1 MAIFTANST
10 GNLSAAA
17 TWDSQV
23 AAVDTITTSSVSL
36 TTGGSFT
43 AIFTAPNTTDGAT
56 GVWVDI
62 SAAPSVNI
70 TATLYESGV
79 ATASIATIASADV
92 TTGWVYFRLAA
103 PYVFTTVA
111 AGAYKWSIASVGSN
125 SGSCYYNGTA
135 GVIGSITTKNVTGS
149 PGITDQ
155 IFVGA
160 HNCTTSITVTV
171 DGTSGD
177 LEGGSMSFGSA
188 AYSANNAHLASVFVG
203 GSNVEATTIIKLDTA
218 ASSKLRYDSVF
229 LIGRGGELQMG
240 TVATPY
246 PSGLTA
252 TLENVGTTGA
262 TGGILCMSGGRVIM
276 QGSPLADY
284 DTTYVSGS
292 GTAASPLIVADSVDW
307 SVNDR
312 IVITG
317 TSANATNYNETEQRF
332 IKTKNSATSYVLSNT
347 AGGVEAA
354 LTFTH
359 DTNAVVL
366 NCQRNVIVT
375 AVTNLSQTITMNGN
389 SSGNINI
396 DWVEILY
403 PGQTSGAYS
412 EPTVFN
418 AQYQYGMQTTG
429 IVNIDYSVI
438 NATNTIGW
446 LLYATT
452 ANTYTNNIFR
462 SQGNGASSSA
472 RTPQLLIPETTAN
485 QVFNDCYFLN
495 NNKMGV
501 IYRGTNCDF
510 TRLTCIGNCKNSQ
523 TYSTGSFWMAGSSC
537 TITDSNFH
545 ANRPADILAAGCS
558 AVEFVDCNLSTK
570 GASAIGVYVDNNKA
584 NFMLLSSCN
593 VSATDICSGYLVG
606 AIDGTLIAFDTLN
619 GTTNN
624 HRWYTEYG
632 SAQSTGSGLSDTTV
646 RTSGTLNV
654 RLAPEN
660 SSTGFKY
667 EYQILAV
674 PSKAVFALGFIQRNA
689 AFATDT
695 CLVELFLPGSTVA
708 DASQTMA
715 TTVGT
720 YLPFSI
726 AATYNGTVSRYATVR
741 ISAKTTTASAY
752 VYIADLFNGTNN
764 ITNFNT
770 WYQGQPSMIMFE
782 QLGDA
787 AAVWAVPISTM
798 TTSGT
803 IGYYIVKKL
812 LSVAKFLAIK

>member
-1 MAIFTANST
+1 MAIYTANSS

-23 AAVDTITTSSVSL
+23 AAVDVNTASTVSL

-43 AIFTAPNTTDGAT
+43 AVFTAPNTTDGAT

-62 SAAPSVNI
+62 STAPSVNI

-79 ATASIATIASADV
+79 ATASVATIASADV

-125 SGSCYYNGTA
+125 SGSCYYTGSA
-135 GVIGSITTKNVTGS
+135 GVIGSISTKNVTGT
-149 PGITDQ
+149 PGIADQ

-160 HNCTTSITVTV
+160 HNCTTAITVTV
-171 DGTSGD
+171 DGTAGD
-177 LEGGSMSFGSA
+177 VEGGSMAFGSA
-188 AYSANNAHLASVFVG
+188 GYSATSAHLTSVFIG
-203 GSNVEATTIIKLDTA
+203 GSSVAGTAVLKWDTA
-218 ASSKLRYDSVF
+218 ATAKLRYDSV
-229 LIGRGGELQMG
+229 LMVGKGGELQMG

-246 PSGLTA
+246 PSGQTA
-252 TLENVGTTGA
+252 TLEVVGSTS
-262 TGGILCMSGGRVIM
+262 GGFGIMCNSGGRVIM
-276 QGSPLADY
+276 QGAALADY

-307 SVNDR
+307 TVNDR

-317 TSANATNYNETEQRF
+317 TSANATNYNETETRF
-332 IKTKNSATSYVLSNT
+332 IKTKNSANSYVLSST
-347 AGGVEAA
+347 AGGAEAA
-354 LTFTH
+354 LTYTH

-366 NCQRNVIVT
+366 NVERNVIVT
-375 AVTNLSQTITMNGN
+375 AVTNLAQSIILNGN
-389 SSGNINI
+389 TSGNVNI
-396 DWVEILY
+396 DWAEILY
-403 PGQTSGAYS
+403 LGNTIGSYA
-412 EPTVFN
+412 EPTVYT
-418 AQYQYGMQTTG
+418 AQYQYGLEANG
-429 IVNIDYSVI
+429 IVNMDYSVI
-438 NATNTIGW
+438 NATNTIGM
-446 LLYATT
+446 LLLATT
-452 ANTYTNNIFR
+452 ANTYTHNIFR
-462 SQGNGASSSA
+462 SQGNGSSTSN
-472 RTPQLLIPETTAN
+472 RVSQLLIPSTTAN
-485 QVFNDCYFLN
+485 QTFNDCYFLN
-495 NNKMGV
+495 NNKIGV
-501 IYRGTNCDF
+501 LYRGANCNF
-510 TRLTCIGNCKNSQ
+510 TRLTCVGNAKTSQ
-523 TYSTGSFWMAGSSC
+523 TYNTGAFHMAGSSC

-545 ANRPADILAAGCS
+545 ANRPADILGLSCAAIRFNS
-558 AVEFVDCNLSTK
+558 CNLSTK
-570 GASAIGVYVDNNKA
+570 GASAIGVLIDTYTA
-584 NFMLLSSCN
+584 NFMLFDSCN
-593 VSATDICSGYLVG
+593 VSATAICSGYLTGAVG
-606 AIDGTLIAFDTLN
+606 GTLIAFDTLN

-654 RLAPEN
+654 RLAPEEAT
-660 SSTGFKY
+660 TGFKF
-667 EYQILAV
+667 EYKILAV
-674 PSKAVFALGFIQRNA
+674 PTKAVFALGFLERNA

-726 AATYNGTVSRYATVR
+726 AATYSGTESRYATVR
-741 ISAKTTTASAY
+741 ISAKSTTAAAY
-752 VYIADLFNGTNN
+752 IYVADLFNGTNN

-770 WYQGQPSMIMFE
+770 WSEGQPSSIMFE

-787 AAVWAVPISTM
+787 AAVWAVPTSTL

-803 IGYYIVKKL
+803 TGEKL
-812 LSVAKFLAIK
+812 VDGLTEANFLALK